1 MTQISPLTQN
11 PYSTFKMPSGMD
23 TNKAVQTPQQPVN
36 AIDNTKQE
44 IAPQTPVSPKKSSGK
59 VILGAVVA
67 AAAII
72 GGVVYGVKSGKLNVE
87 SIKTKIPFYGKKY
100 KERLAEEAARK
111 AAEKAAPKAVQEVVQ
126 ETNQKAA
133 QKAGEEVTAETVQKV
148 VEDAVKRNKRADA
161 NFFATVFGLGL
172 IAKGFA
178 KHMASKGAGDETDM
192 VKLAYEKEQYM
203 KEVELP
209 LVLDESASYK
219 ENYSQKILSAI
230 EKLQI
235 PTQYMKAKYDS
246 ALALYPTLVKENSV
260 ETWPNTDVRKSQI
273 VNNELTGTLTHYTFD
288 KKGLVREK
296 VVYVNDYPIQI
307 ESYRDDKLVAE
318 ARFAKKEGVKDPY
331 MSHLFKHNPLTGKI
345 SGTLVY
351 NENGEVTSY
360 LARDTEGRLNK
371 IFNIDPETKNIKS
384 VCLSDDEGKKC
395 TRKYFYDE
403 SGNIK
408 EAYFAK
414 TKDMPKHVYEF
425 ESGVATAVRFYNN
438 DSSDVSV
445 RVPFE
450 V

>member
-1 MTQISPLTQN
+1 MTQISPLTGSAYN
-11 PYSTFKMPSGMD
+11 MFKMPPEQR
-23 TNKAVQTPQQPVN
+23 TNKAMREPKQLLNEDGNKEVMQT
-36 AIDNTKQE
+36 
-44 IAPQTPVSPKKSSGK
+44 TPVKKSSKKALVGG
-59 VILGAVVA
+59 LVA

-72 GGVVYGVKSGKLNVE
+72 AGVAYGVKSGKINAE
-87 SIKTKIPFYGKKY
+87 SIKTKIPFFGKKY
-100 KERLAEEAARK
+100 KEKLAAKEAEEAARK
-111 AAEKAAPKAVQEVVQ
+111 IAEEAAKKAAEEAA
-126 ETNQKAA
+126 
-133 QKAGEEVTAETVQKV
+133 
-148 VEDAVKRNKRADA
+148 RNTKKTDA
-161 NFFATVFGLGL
+161 NFFTTVFGLGL

-307 ESYRDDKLVAE
+307 ESYRDDKLVAK

>member
-1 MTQISPLTQN
+1 MTQISPLTGSAYN
-11 PYSTFKMPSGMD
+11 MFKMPPEQR
-23 TNKAVQTPQQPVN
+23 TNKAMREPKQLLNEDGNKEVMQT
-36 AIDNTKQE
+36 
-44 IAPQTPVSPKKSSGK
+44 TPVKKSSKKALVGG
-59 VILGAVVA
+59 LVA

-72 GGVVYGVKSGKLNVE
+72 AGVAYGVKSGKINAE
-87 SIKTKIPFYGKKY
+87 SIKTKIPFFGKKY
-100 KERLAEEAARK
+100 KEKLAAKEAEEAARK
-111 AAEKAAPKAVQEVVQ
+111 MAEETAKKAAEEAAKNMKK
-126 ETNQKAA
+126 T
-133 QKAGEEVTAETVQKV
+133 
-148 VEDAVKRNKRADA
+148 DA
-161 NFFATVFGLGL
+161 NFFTTVFGLGL

-288 KKGLVREK
+288 KKGLVSEK